1 MNPTVLVVLHVALA
15 LVGAGA
21 FAWRR
26 TIHLMRYFQQ
36 EEYDSKRFWAWVRDN
51 RAIDRRGT
59 AVALPISLVMVAT
72 HMYWFAV
79 LGEAIGGAVGLLI
92 MARGEVDPRLTG
104 KKKLVMT
111 QRATRIH
118 RLAMALFAVF
128 SVPFVILLLVA
139 GGAFGPALAWGWLGV
154 LCQITPFFL
163 MLAERLLAPGEKRI
177 QDGFQAEAKKI
188 LADVNPTVIGIT
200 GSYGKTSTKMIL
212 GELLSADA
220 PTFWTAKS
228 INTPM
233 GVTREIREKMKPHH
247 TWAVMEM
254 GAYNIGSVK
263 RLCDFTPPKAAIVTA
278 VGIMHLE
285 RFGSPDNVYRAKS
298 ELAQAVPADGILVCN
313 GDDPGARRMSV
324 EFAKKTTLLYGFD
337 GDDVAT
343 KMTDVET
350 TPEGSRFTL
359 HWQGKAYPGTTPLHG
374 RPMLSNLM
382 AAFTMAAAQGVHP
395 DVLLAVIRT
404 LKPVENRLQVQV
416 NGAVTWLHDAY
427 NSNPA
432 GFTAALDVLATM
444 PGRRRILVTPGM
456 VELGDQQADRNREV
470 AVKAA
475 AVCDLV
481 LLVGETNRVA
491 LATGLREGGAKDDAV
506 RWFANRDDA
515 FAALQ
520 KEQAAGDV
528 VLIENDL
535 PDLYEGVVVL

>member
-1 MNPTVLVVLHVALA
+1 MALA

-21 FAWRR
+21 LAWRR

-51 RAIDRRGT
+51 RALDRRGT
-59 AVALPISLVMVAT
+59 TVALPISIAMVLT
-72 HMYWFAV
+72 YMFWFAV
-79 LGEAIGGAVGLLI
+79 LGAAIGGLVGLLV
-92 MARGEVDPRLTG
+92 MARGEVDPRVTG

-118 RLAMALFAVF
+118 RLAMALFALF
-128 SVPFVILLLVA
+128 CVPFVVLLLLA
-139 GGAFGPALAWGWLGV
+139 GGDFGPALAWGWLVV
-154 LCQITPFFL
+154 LFQIAPLFL
-163 MLAERLLAPGEKRI
+163 MLAERLLAPGEKRL
-177 QDGFQAEAKKI
+177 QDAFQAEARKI
-188 LADVNPTVIGIT
+188 LADVHPTVIGIT

-228 INTPM
+228 INTRM
-233 GVTREIREKMKPHH
+233 GVTREIREKLKAHH

-254 GAYNIGSVK
+254 GAYNIGSIK
-263 RLCDFTPPKAAIVTA
+263 RLCEFTPPKAAIVTA

-285 RFGSPDNVYRAKS
+285 RFGSPENVYRAKS

-324 EFAKKTTLLYGFD
+324 EFAKRTTLLYGFD
-337 GDDVAT
+337 GDDLACR
-343 KMTDVET
+343 MTDVQT
-350 TPEGSRFTL
+350 TPEGSRFLL
-359 HWQGKAYPGTTPLHG
+359 HWKGQAYPGSTPLHG

-404 LKPVENRLQVQV
+404 LKPVENRLQVEV

-432 GFTAALDVLATM
+432 GFDAALDLLATM
-444 PGRRRILVTPGM
+444 PGTRRILVTPGM
-456 VELGDQQADRNREV
+456 VELGDQQYERNREV
-470 AVKAA
+470 GAKAA
-475 AVCDLV
+475 KVCDRV

-491 LATGLREGGAKDDAV
+491 LATGLREGGADDAAV
-506 RWFANRDDA
+506 RWFAHRDDA

-520 KEQAAGDV
+520 KEQASGDV

-535 PDLYEGVVVL
+535 PDLYEGAVIL